1 LLRISRIL
9 DFRNGAEFLFLPPFF
24 AVKDITLAY
33 RDDGSVIEI

>member
-9 DFRNGAEFLFLPPFF
+9 DFKHGAEFLFLPLFF

-33 RDDGSVIEI
+33 RNNGAVIEI